1 VIARIASTIV
11 PQPAIGVSVER
22 WQTAILPRY
31 LSSQGLILVCLLQRP
46 LVAYIELMTVSVWTT
61 QEELDQ
67 FLQRGP
73 GIVVPERSDDIIQL
87 EARAYD
93 VIVFQAGS
101 AFTRDH

>member
-1 VIARIASTIV
+1 MIARIASTIV

-46 LVAYIELMTVSVWTT
+46 LVAYIELMTVSVWKT
-61 QEELDQ
+61 QEDQ

>member
-1 VIARIASTIV
+1 
-11 PQPAIGVSVER
+11 
-22 WQTAILPRY
+22 
-31 LSSQGLILVCLLQRP
+31 
-46 LVAYIELMTVSVWTT
+46 MTVSVWKT

>member
-1 VIARIASTIV
+1 MEDV
-11 PQPAIGVSVER
+11 
-22 WQTAILPRY
+22 
-31 LSSQGLILVCLLQRP
+31 
-46 LVAYIELMTVSVWTT
+46 
-61 QEELDQ
+61 
-67 FLQRGP
+67 GP